1 MLAVVDDNN
10 YKKMVVRDGNYTR
23 DGRRRGSYKCKLS
36 CQASNGSW
44 DDTVTQTR
52 DTNRAL

>member
-10 YKKMVVRDGNYTR
+10 CKKMVVRDGNYIR
-23 DGRRRGSYKCKLS
+23 DGRRWGSYKCKLS